1 MKTLNIANF
10 GGYDVDN
17 YGDLLFPYILEHRL
31 RDKNINI
38 IHVSPTGKNTEWEDS
53 RASISCSEFFDI
65 IDFIDGIIVGGG
77 HVVHLRNANLKFY
90 LYVLSI

>member
-31 RDKNINI
+31 RDKNIQ
-38 IHVSPTGKNTEWEDS
+38 
-53 RASISCSEFFDI
+53 
-65 IDFIDGIIVGGG
+65 
-77 HVVHLRNANLKFY
+77 
-90 LYVLSI
+90 